1 MNGVVLHDL
10 TDQQLRS
17 FIKRPA
23 QAVLLVGPAG
33 SGKLALAKQLAENV
47 LDLAAGK
54 FDDHPYTAHIASIE
68 GKAIGIDQARQ
79 LEKFLGLKV
88 PTNKPYNRAV
98 LIEDGQLLTIEAQN
112 ALLKTLEEPPQDTII
127 ILTARNE
134 QALLP
139 TIRSRVQTVRVKQPA
154 QSQLTEHFARK
165 GMAKSN
171 VQQAYRI
178 SGGLPGLMTAL
189 LEDSEHPLLAA
200 TERARALLGQSP
212 YERLLSVD
220 ELSKNKA
227 LALDTLFILGQ
238 MAHVSLQSA
247 SAQPAS
253 RWRKVMESSYRAA
266 DMLTNSAQP
275 KLALTK
281 LMLDL

>member
-1 MNGVVLHDL
+1 MNGIVLHDL
-10 TDQQLRS
+10 TEQQLGS
-17 FIKRPA
+17 FLKRPSHA
-23 QAVLLVGPAG
+23 ALLVGPGG
-33 SGKLALAKQLAENV
+33 SGKLTLAKQLAEKV
-47 LDLAAGK
+47 LDISEGK
-54 FDDHPYTAHIASIE
+54 FDDHPYTAHTASIE

-88 PTNKPYNRAV
+88 PASKLYNRAI
-98 LIEDGQLLTIEAQN
+98 LIEDGHLLTIEAQN
-112 ALLKTLEEPPQDTII
+112 ALLKTLEEPPKDTIVI
-127 ILTARNE
+127 MTAKNE

-139 TIRSRVQTVRVKQPA
+139 TIRSRMQAIRVKQPM
-154 QSQLTEHFARK
+154 QSQLTEHFASK
-165 GMAKSN
+165 GIAERN

-200 TERARALLGQSP
+200 TERARALLGQST

-220 ELSKNKA
+220 ELSRNKS

-238 MAHVSLQSA
+238 MAHVSLQGANAQSA
-247 SAQPAS
+247 R

-275 KLALTK
+275 KLTLTK

>member
-1 MNGVVLHDL
+1 MNELVLHSL
-10 TDQQLRS
+10 TKQHLEAFLS
-17 FIKRPA
+17 RPSH
-23 QAVLLVGPAG
+23 AVLLIGPAG
-33 SGKLALAKQLAENV
+33 SGKLTLAKQLAEKV
-47 LDLAAGK
+47 LEVPVGK
-54 FDDHPYTAHIASIE
+54 FDEHPYTTQTTSIE

-88 PTNKPYNRAV
+88 PASKPYNRAV
-98 LIEDGQLLTIEAQN
+98 LIEDGHLLTVEAQN
-112 ALLKTLEEPPQDTII
+112 ALLKTLEEPPRGTII
-127 ILTARNE
+127 VMTAKNE

-139 TIRSRVQTVRVKQPA
+139 TIRSRAQAVRVKQPT
-154 QSQLTEHFARK
+154 QSQLIEHFTDK
-165 GMAKSN
+165 GMPKSN

-178 SGGLPGLMTAL
+178 SGGLPGLMSAL
-189 LEDSEHPLLAA
+189 LEDSEHPLLEA
-200 TERARALLGQSP
+200 TERARSLLGQST

-238 MAHVSLQSA
+238 MAQISLQTA
-247 SAQPAS
+247 STQSAS

-275 KLALTK
+275 KLTLTK